1 MWIHVDAAYAGS
13 AFICPEF
20 RYLMNG
26 IEQVHSFAF
35 SPSKWLLV
43 SCSFSC
49 LIFDFYVLHYII
61 NFPYVRKMNLGFD
74 RVILLVKHSM
84 LILLIYTMQIQV

>member
-43 SCSFSC
+43 SCSFFFVLFSISIYC
-49 LIFDFYVLHYII
+49 IIFYY
-61 NFPYVRKMNLGFD
+61 LG
-74 RVILLVKHSM
+74 
-84 LILLIYTMQIQV
+84 

>member
-1 MWIHVDAAYAGS
+1 MVIGQLFV
-13 AFICPEF
+13 F
-20 RYLMNG
+20 
-26 IEQVHSFAF
+26 
-35 SPSKWLLV
+35 
-43 SCSFSC
+43 C

-84 LILLIYTMQIQV
+84 LILLIYNMQIPLSSRFRSLKLWFTIRSYGVEGL